1 MTTDPVARLRALCGS
16 PRDGALLRFSLGTA
30 LLAGGR
36 AAEAATELRQA
47 IAFNSDYSAAWKL
60 LGRALVE
67 AGDLAQA
74 RQAWTDGIQAAARA
88 GDVQARKEM
97 QVFLKRLERSG
108 GAAPP
113 ERAECGGDAPPGPA
127 ECSGDAAPD

>member
-1 MTTDPVARLRALCGS
+1 MTPDPIARLRALCGS
-16 PRDGALLRFSLGTA
+16 PRDGALLRFSLGNA
-30 LLAGGR
+30 LLAAGQTV
-36 AAEAATELRQA
+36 EAVRELKQA
-47 IAFNSDYSAAWKL
+47 IAFDANYSAAWKL

-74 RQAWTDGIQAAARA
+74 RQVWTDGIEAAARA

-108 GAAPP
+108 G
-113 ERAECGGDAPPGPA
+113 DAPPGQKCA
-127 ECSGDAAPD
+127 GDAPSD